1 MAKTVFGFLVAL
13 HYLAAQSQWA
23 EVRLAVRDATGLAL
37 PSDVALVSQAT
48 RTERIGKTNDS
59 GEFVFQHLPFGLY
72 KLTVSHDG
80 FATQAAVLDLH
91 STQPRNLRLQLEVKS
106 ATAEVVVTDTP
117 TVLDPFRTGVGYTVG
132 AQQIAEKQSS
142 VPGRGLLELIDDQP
156 GWLFE
161 ANGVLHPR
169 GSEYD
174 TLMVVDGVPM
184 DENRSAAFAPGLQA
198 AEVSA
203 LNVITGNIPA
213 EYGRKLG
220 GVIEITTSQDIRQGF
235 HGRAEVGGGSFGTES
250 GFFAGGY
257 GWKRSALTL
266 SASGDHAD
274 RYLDPPVLGNYTN
287 TGGSDG
293 LTAVYDF
300 NASDIDRLHFT
311 VDRRRSSFLVPNE
324 NLQQDAGQRQD
335 RNSVEDLGQVAW
347 THTFSPNLLLN
358 VRGVFEDLS
367 ANLWSNPFATPI
379 IASQQR
385 GFRRGYLNTSL
396 AGHYGRHDV
405 KVGVDALYAPVSEAL
420 QYELTDPTFFDGA
433 TPPRFQFRE
442 RRLDREQALWA
453 QDTIRLGNLTVSAG
467 IRWDHYSLATRDHA
481 FSPRLGL
488 AYYWPKTGTVL
499 RFSYDRVFQTPALEN
514 LLLASSAQ
522 VDQLNDQVLRIP
534 VPPSR
539 GNYLE
544 AGVSQRIFGKA
555 RLDASFYRR
564 AHSNYADDDVFL
576 NTGVNF
582 PIAFRSAQI
591 RGVDVKLDL
600 PRWKNV
606 SGYLSYSNLHGMAQL
621 PVAGGLF
628 LGSDA
633 GGLLSATDS
642 FPITQDQRNTARA
655 RLRYQLLP
663 RFWIASSAQYGSGL
677 PVAVASDVSV
687 VDLVAQYGY
696 QIVSRLNLN
705 AGRVR
710 PNFALDLGVGV
721 DLWKHDRSLLKLQGE
736 MENLTNKLNVIDFAG
751 LFSGTALAA
760 PRSGSVRLQFTF

>member
-257 GWKRSALTL
+257 GWKRSAITL

-274 RYLDPPVLGNYTN
+274 RYLDPPVLATTQIPAGRMVSRQSTISTRAILTAFTSLW
-287 TGGSDG
+287 TGGGVRFWYRMRTCSRMP
-293 LTAVYDF
+293 
-300 NASDIDRLHFT
+300 ASVKI
-311 VDRRRSSFLVPNE
+311 
-324 NLQQDAGQRQD
+324 
-335 RNSVEDLGQVAW
+335 
-347 THTFSPNLLLN
+347 
-358 VRGVFEDLS
+358 
-367 ANLWSNPFATPI
+367 ATPSRI
-379 IASQQR
+379 WAKWR
-385 GFRRGYLNTSL
+385 GPTLFRRTCC
-396 AGHYGRHDV
+396 
-405 KVGVDALYAPVSEAL
+405 
-420 QYELTDPTFFDGA
+420 
-433 TPPRFQFRE
+433 
-442 RRLDREQALWA
+442 
-453 QDTIRLGNLTVSAG
+453 
-467 IRWDHYSLATRDHA
+467 
-481 FSPRLGL
+481 
-488 AYYWPKTGTVL
+488 
-499 RFSYDRVFQTPALEN
+499 
-514 LLLASSAQ
+514 
-522 VDQLNDQVLRIP
+522 
-534 VPPSR
+534 
-539 GNYLE
+539 
-544 AGVSQRIFGKA
+544 
-555 RLDASFYRR
+555 
-564 AHSNYADDDVFL
+564 
-576 NTGVNF
+576 
-582 PIAFRSAQI
+582 
-591 RGVDVKLDL
+591 
-600 PRWKNV
+600 
-606 SGYLSYSNLHGMAQL
+606 
-621 PVAGGLF
+621 
-628 LGSDA
+628 
-633 GGLLSATDS
+633 
-642 FPITQDQRNTARA
+642 
-655 RLRYQLLP
+655 
-663 RFWIASSAQYGSGL
+663 
-677 PVAVASDVSV
+677 
-687 VDLVAQYGY
+687 
-696 QIVSRLNLN
+696 
-705 AGRVR
+705 
-710 PNFALDLGVGV
+710 
-721 DLWKHDRSLLKLQGE
+721 
-736 MENLTNKLNVIDFAG
+736 
-751 LFSGTALAA
+751 
-760 PRSGSVRLQFTF
+760 